1 MHYTVGYEVRRRH
14 FAEPA
19 EVLKYYLAKQVLYI
33 DFEQLW
39 HFSLHNRIV
48 VLADELFAMA
58 AERRPTTTTMA
69 DHKLTAA
76 MDDRKPI
83 ATMADRKLTAMAD
96 RKPAAAAAE
105 LAEHKLAMSAWER
118 APISRTSYM
127 QSDRFRA
134 RRPLAIGSHQ

>member
-1 MHYTVGYEVRRRH
+1 
-14 FAEPA
+14 
-19 EVLKYYLAKQVLYI
+19 
-33 DFEQLW
+33 
-39 HFSLHNRIV
+39 
-48 VLADELFAMA
+48 MA

-69 DHKLTAA
+69 DHKLTAV

-83 ATMADRKLTAMAD
+83 ATMAE
-96 RKPAAAAAE
+96 RKPTAAAE

-127 QSDRFRA
+127 QSDRFGA